1 MSEFLIILAVLVN
14 QNLEVGVYR
23 DIYIY
28 IYIYI
33 YDEYVHVFRS
43 LLVCFGELAF
53 VKIEVCMHVYKPSW
67 LRLF

>member
-1 MSEFLIILAVLVN
+1 MSELLIILAVLVN
-14 QNLEVGVYR
+14 QNLEVGVY
-23 DIYIY
+23 IYIY

-33 YDEYVHVFRS
+33 YNEYVHVYRGLRVS
-43 LLVCFGELAF
+43 FGELAF